1 MLGQLA
7 IVAGTVAYALAGIF
21 GKRMVH
27 YDPAA
32 SAASMLFGATIMSLP
47 LVFVLAD
54 PLAGMTDLT
63 ALAGIFGLG
72 AVSTALAYLLYF
84 GF

>member
-1 MLGQLA
+1 
-7 IVAGTVAYALAGIF
+7 
-21 GKRMVH
+21 MVH

-32 SAASMLFGATIMSLP
+32 SAAVMLFGATIMSLP
-47 LVFVLAD
+47 LAFVLAD
-54 PLAGMTDLT
+54 PLAGMTELT